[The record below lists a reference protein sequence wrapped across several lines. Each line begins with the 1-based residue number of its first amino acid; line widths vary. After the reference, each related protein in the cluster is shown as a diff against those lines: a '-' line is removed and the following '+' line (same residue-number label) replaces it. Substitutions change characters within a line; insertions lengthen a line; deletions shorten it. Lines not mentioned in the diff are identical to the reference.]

1 MAEIG
6 TPDQILRKSSK
17 GQEYGL
23 GSHRIKKCPKKWKK
37 SPKRGGGSVPE
48 IKKSTIQNVDFF
60 L

>member
-23 GSHRIKKCPKKWKK
+23 HAGVN
-37 SPKRGGGSVPE
+37 GLV
-48 IKKSTIQNVDFF
+48 FF
-60 L
+60 LNSQIV